1 MGGGTAAKQARCTVV
16 DDDYKTYIV
25 VDDGYE
31 TPQLEQGEEPKQGE
45 EPRGEG
51 SQSGVAV
58 LTPRGRGDK
67 GKPGGKRTQRR
78 KRQREREENARSDA
92 AEAARMEAG
101 GQ

>member
-1 MGGGTAAKQARCTVV
+1 MGGTAAKQARCTEAATQTCIVV
-16 DDDYKTYIV
+16 DDD
-25 VDDGYE
+25 YE
-31 TPQLEQGEEPKQGE
+31 TPQLEQGE

-92 AEAARMEAG
+92 A
-101 GQ
+101 